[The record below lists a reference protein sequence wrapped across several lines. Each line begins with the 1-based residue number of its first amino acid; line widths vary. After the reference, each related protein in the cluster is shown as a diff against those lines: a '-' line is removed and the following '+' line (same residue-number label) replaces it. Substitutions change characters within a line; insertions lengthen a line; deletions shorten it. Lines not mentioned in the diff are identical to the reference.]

1 MVPTIYLAICLL
13 PFAVAFAEIITARRQ
28 DLARPSQYN
37 AYGTPPTIN
46 QAQDMPESDVEL
58 LDIVLVASV
67 DGKFH
72 AMNRTSGQTLWSM
85 SSFSSPK
92 GTPVPSTLAP
102 LVRTIHN
109 DHDPDLVD
117 DDTNQETY
125 IIEPQSGDIYVMHT
139 PDSPLQRFPFSMA
152 ELVDMSPFSF
162 ADSGD
167 RRVFVGRKETSLL
180 LVELETGRIKAT
192 LNSECPWDP
201 FEGFQDDDDE
211 VDLDELDGSKP
222 QVSPPT
228 EVFIGRTD
236 YHISI
241 HSRPL
246 KNSGLPPPPVQ
257 NLSFSTYGPNNQDN
271 VLQAAYRRPRDDA
284 YIQGLP
290 NGNIISFKA
299 TGSESQASAPPLWIQ
314 RFTSP
319 IVAVF
324 DVLQKPSSHAHG
336 SHTFVLLQPRP
347 GLQELLPSLSLATA
361 GVNLPNH
368 QSAYVGMVEETG
380 SLFAMSP
387 LRYPLVAFGGSYT
400 TPKRYIESPPVPT
413 AVDEIT
419 RARKEMERERA
430 HQRLY
435 NKDGCEAENG
445 EVVTDRRCLI
455 GIRPLVGG
463 DGEGA
468 ESRLKRLLNGSP
480 SSSYPQLPAGEDDN
494 DTRSSGVS
502 KGKGD
507 NIRRPDDP
515 IRPSRGWLWDAVI
528 ITILGAFTL
537 LPCMNRFNCRRSAR
551 RLMNL

>member
-1 MVPTIYLAICLL
+1 MVPIIYLAICLL

-37 AYGTPPTIN
+37 AYGTPPPT
-46 QAQDMPESDVEL
+46 QDMPESDAEL

-109 DHDPDLVD
+109 DYDPDLVD
-117 DDTNQETY
+117 DDNNQETY
-125 IIEPQSGDIYVMHT
+125 IIEPQSGDIYVMPT

-162 ADSGD
+162 ADSED

-201 FEGFQDDDDE
+201 FGDLQDDDEE

-228 EVFIGRTD
+228 EVFIGRTGMFDSFISALSVLKLFAD

-299 TGSESQASAPPLWIQ
+299 TGSDSQASTPPLWIQ

-319 IVAVF
+319 MLVNSAVYIL
-324 DVLQKPSSHAHG
+324 VLKYTAELPFLTSYKSLRLMLMALRIPLSS
-336 SHTFVLLQPRP
+336 FNRVQ
-347 GLQELLPSLSLATA
+347 
-361 GVNLPNH
+361 
-368 QSAYVGMVEETG
+368 
-380 SLFAMSP
+380 
-387 LRYPLVAFGGSYT
+387 
-400 TPKRYIESPPVPT
+400 
-413 AVDEIT
+413 
-419 RARKEMERERA
+419 
-430 HQRLY
+430 
-435 NKDGCEAENG
+435 
-445 EVVTDRRCLI
+445 
-455 GIRPLVGG
+455 
-463 DGEGA
+463 
-468 ESRLKRLLNGSP
+468 
-480 SSSYPQLPAGEDDN
+480 
-494 DTRSSGVS
+494 VS
-502 KGKGD
+502 K
-507 NIRRPDDP
+507 NYFPRYLWLLRVSIFPIINLHTSEWWRRPAAF
-515 IRPSRGWLWDAVI
+515 SR
-528 ITILGAFTL
+528 
-537 LPCMNRFNCRRSAR
+537 
-551 RLMNL
+551 